1 MHQAAHD
8 TDLSIVGLFEN
19 RMENRDYRH
28 TDQRQQRQQVL
39 PGRSAEDAELMLDDQ
54 AIRALIID
62 EGRGIDV
69 RAEIMLANAP
79 HHRTAAQRGVA
90 GFSHRDHRDF
100 RGRIE
105 FQQGFYRIARECRD
119 AAFARRVA
127 PKHDHFS
134 CPDRRLWFL
143 VGHEKSFQ

>member
-8 TDLSIVGLFEN
+8 TDLSVVGLFEN
-19 RMENRDYRH
+19 RMENRDH
-28 TDQRQQRQQVL
+28 WHSDQRQQGQQVL
-39 PGRSAEDAELMLDDQ
+39 PGRSAENAELMLDDQ
-54 AIRALIID
+54 AIRVLIID
-62 EGRGIDV
+62 VGRGIDV

-79 HHRTAAQRGVA
+79 HHRTAGHCRVT
-90 GFSHRDHRDF
+90 GFGHRDHRDF

-105 FQQGFYRIARECRD
+105 FQQGFYGIARECRD

-134 CPDRRLWFL
+134 GLDRRLCFL
-143 VGHEKSFQ
+143 AGHKKSFQ